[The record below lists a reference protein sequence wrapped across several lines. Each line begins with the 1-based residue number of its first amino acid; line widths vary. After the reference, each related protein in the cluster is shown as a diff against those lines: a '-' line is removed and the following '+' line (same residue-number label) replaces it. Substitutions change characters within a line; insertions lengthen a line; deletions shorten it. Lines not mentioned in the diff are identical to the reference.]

1 MNFNCSH
8 LQSWKLLLT
17 IIYHPLLLELLRIS
31 EKNSKVKGGV
41 STNFLTLSS
50 LQGNMKFCQS
60 FYVEIIS
67 TSYLAKQ
74 LNIPKLGRIST
85 KFRFWTNWRQ
95 RKFLE
100 AGEVADFFKTAFWL
114 PHGQLWPT
122 IEGKAF
128 HSPNANNCITI
139 YLIFTGRFG
148 TETRLSS
155 QWGLDQEPSNSYD
168 IVILVHWTTLPWI
181 VGTVLS
187 FAFEMCWVFHF
198 SFPRCY

>member
-60 FYVEIIS
+60 FYVEIIP

-85 KFRFWTNWRQ
+85 NFVFELIGGKENFWKQVRLQ
-95 RKFLE
+95 IFLKLLFGCLMVNFGPLLKE
-100 AGEVADFFKTAFWL
+100 KPSTHPMLITASLF
-114 PHGQLWPT
+114 
-122 IEGKAF
+122 I
-128 HSPNANNCITI
+128 
-139 YLIFTGRFG
+139 
-148 TETRLSS
+148 
-155 QWGLDQEPSNSYD
+155 
-168 IVILVHWTTLPWI
+168 
-181 VGTVLS
+181 
-187 FAFEMCWVFHF
+187 
-198 SFPRCY
+198 